1 MIKSEIELGLLFM
14 VSDLKISKDLLKGNL
29 VIEQKPNAGCINV
42 VCSVKLTAPGVQ
54 WWQYKNMRKV
64 SKYNV
69 CIFQVPSMMTINYL
83 HFRFVAI

>member
-1 MIKSEIELGLLFM
+1 M

-54 WWQYKNMRKV
+54 WWQYKNMRKEV
-64 SKYNV
+64 GHHK
-69 CIFQVPSMMTINYL
+69 
-83 HFRFVAI
+83 